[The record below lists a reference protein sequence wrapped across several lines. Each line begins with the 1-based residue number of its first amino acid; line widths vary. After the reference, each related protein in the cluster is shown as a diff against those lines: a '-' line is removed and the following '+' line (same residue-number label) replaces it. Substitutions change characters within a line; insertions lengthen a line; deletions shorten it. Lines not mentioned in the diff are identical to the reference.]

1 MDNIFDSAAMASAP
15 DEQVITAV
23 LAGKKE
29 LFEIIVRRYSRR
41 LFRVAASVLR
51 NEAEAEDTVQDA
63 FISAYQHLDQFAGRA
78 RFATWLTRIAVHSA
92 LGKLAARP
100 KDCIVRNEEGED
112 YAWIPSPQRNPEQ
125 ALCRQESLAS
135 LDAAIKSL
143 PSGYRQVVMLR
154 DLHEF
159 DTASAAR
166 ELSMSEAN
174 IKVRLHRAHAMLK
187 RKLASP
193 TDGGNA
199 SCPVAAS
206 S

>member
-1 MDNIFDSAAMASAP
+1 VDGIFDSSVMASAP
-15 DEQVITAV
+15 DEQVISAV

-41 LFRVAASVLR
+41 LFRVATSVLR
-51 NEAEAEDTVQDA
+51 NDAEAEDTVQDA
-63 FISAYQHLDQFAGRA
+63 FISAYQHLDQYAGRA

-100 KDCIVRNEEGED
+100 KDCVLRNEEGED
-112 YAWIPSPQRNPEQ
+112 YAWIPCPQRNPEQ
-125 ALCRQESLAS
+125 ALCRQESLAT
-135 LDAAIKSL
+135 LEAAIKSL

-166 ELSMSEAN
+166 QLSVSEAN
-174 IKVRLHRAHAMLK
+174 VKVRLHRAHAMLK
-187 RKLASP
+187 RKLSRSS
-193 TDGGNA
+193 GSSNA
-199 SCPVAAS
+199 GCAAAI
-206 S
+206 